1 MHLLAKLAN
10 GLVMVGVSSLGL
22 VAGQTQV
29 QPLVG
34 HAFAA
39 EVQSLENEAAKNPSA
54 ESVRVLATAY
64 LDRNE
69 PGLASAVLDRAPPG
83 ERDAPALGY
92 VVARTLYAQ
101 GHVSQALAALHD
113 VEKVCT
119 EMAFAHPAAA
129 CPTWL
134 VAKTARQASFLQA
147 LDEAGVQDPAASPEA
162 ARAALE
168 HSRRTDRV
176 VAIAMR

>member
-10 GLVMVGVSSLGL
+10 GLVMVGVASLGL

-34 HAFAA
+34 QAFAA
-39 EVQSLENEAAKNPSA
+39 EVQTLENEAARNPSA

-69 PGLASAVLDRAPPG
+69 PGLASAALDRAPL
-83 ERDAPALGY
+83 RDREEPALGY
-92 VVARTLYAQ
+92 VMARALYAQ
-101 GHVSQALAALHD
+101 GHVDQALATIEG
-113 VEKVCT
+113 VERTCSVRS
-119 EMAFAHPAAA
+119 A
-129 CPTWL
+129 CPAWL
-134 VAKTARQASFLQA
+134 VAKTARQAAFFRA
-147 LDEAGVQDPAASPEA
+147 LDEAGIQDPAAAPA
-162 ARAALE
+162 AAQAALE
-168 HSRRTDRV
+168 KSRRGDRV

>member
-10 GLVMVGVSSLGL
+10 GLVMVGVASLGL

-34 HAFAA
+34 QAFAA
-39 EVQSLENEAAKNPSA
+39 EVQSLENEAARNPSA
-54 ESVRVLATAY
+54 DSVRNLATAY

-69 PGLASAVLDRAPPG
+69 PGLASAALDRAPV
-83 ERDAPALGY
+83 DAREEPALGY

-101 GHVSQALAALHD
+101 GHVDQALAALEG
-113 VEKVCT
+113 VERSCT
-119 EMAFAHPAAA
+119 EKASCPA
-129 CPTWL
+129 WL
-134 VAKTARQASFLQA
+134 VAKTTRQAAFLRA
-147 LDEAGVQDPAASPEA
+147 LDEAGIQDPAAAPEA
-162 ARAALE
+162 AQAALAR
-168 HSRRTDRV
+168 SRRADRV

>member
-1 MHLLAKLAN
+1 MHLFAKLAN

-34 HAFAA
+34 QAFAA
-39 EVQSLENEAAKNPSA
+39 DVQTLENEAAKNPSA
-54 ESVRVLATAY
+54 ESVRMLATAY

-69 PGLASAVLDRAPPG
+69 PGLASAALERAPLG
-83 ERDAPALGY
+83 ERNEPALGY

-101 GHVSQALAALHD
+101 GHVSEALVALRD
-113 VEKVCT
+113 VERACSAKD
-119 EMAFAHPAAA
+119 A

-134 VAKTARQASFLQA
+134 VAKTARQASFLRA
-147 LDEAGVQDPAASPEA
+147 LHDAGIQDPAASPEA
-162 ARAALE
+162 AQAALDRN
-168 HSRRTDRV
+168 RRADRV